1 MGFEEVGIVLR
12 DMKTNQIF
20 SINELHLEEQED
32 WIRREMQKRG
42 LTKMDPVT
50 KQDIDM
56 MLD

>member
-42 LTKMDPVT
+42 LTKMDPAT